1 MINNLIYILIINYFL
16 FFDLYHKI
24 IYHIIYYFNLI
35 YDLYY
40 LILLKYRIHKYY
52 LYLYLNDFILFILY
66 L

>member
-52 LYLYLNDFILFILY
+52 LYLY
-66 L
+66 